1 MRAVAGG
8 GGSPFCE
15 AQKNKFSSLDQLTGG
30 TGVSLRGMTVMS
42 CAPFSD
48 SNVN

>member
-1 MRAVAGG
+1 MCVVGG
-8 GGSPFCE
+8 GPFCE

-30 TGVSLRGMTVMS
+30 TGCLCVEMTVML
-42 CAPFSD
+42 CALFSD